1 MAMQQ
6 NRTRK
11 REKKGL
17 RGKKNSFRARN
28 SVNPKKRYAGR
39 RKPSNDNAEKEDET
53 QHAIQC
59 YKPIT
64 LQSYFGELGAS
75 DPISPTRCI
84 EMNSH
89 RATRC
94 RMQHHAGCLQICCR
108 LSDLHATS
116 PCTNCTLN

>member
-28 SVNPKKRYAGR
+28 SVNPKKLYAGR

-59 YKPIT
+59 YNIT
-64 LQSYFGELGAS
+64 IIFWRVGDAWVA
-75 DPISPTRCI
+75 
-84 EMNSH
+84 N
-89 RATRC
+89 
-94 RMQHHAGCLQICCR
+94 
-108 LSDLHATS
+108 
-116 PCTNCTLN
+116 

>member
-39 RKPSNDNAEKEDET
+39 RKPSLKITQKRETSNEYEQRRET
-53 QHAIQC
+53 QYSA
-59 YKPIT
+59 IT
-64 LQSYFGELGAS
+64 L
-75 DPISPTRCI
+75 
-84 EMNSH
+84 
-89 RATRC
+89 
-94 RMQHHAGCLQICCR
+94 
-108 LSDLHATS
+108 
-116 PCTNCTLN
+116 